1 MCQNQEPGAA
11 MLEKTKADYR
21 KLASFFYRDIEAL
34 TLDAITDKLALKSA
48 AVTPGYFARLKSA
61 IAFDQ
66 LEKGYSKPAKII
78 REMRNPA
85 TDDGEDRLGRIYKKP
100 PVSNG
105 SQKRVRIISDADFK
119 LLHSKS
125 SDELRDVL
133 TILKTTGARPSEL
146 PGIKMLD
153 NNQVYIPAVKANDDG
168 TRGASR
174 TIQLSKMD
182 AWRLSK
188 SIKNHRVYV
197 NASSNKNP
205 LEAVRMQLRAKALKL
220 WPRRKPICFYT
231 LRHKFGS
238 ELKATAGMS
247 KKEKS
252 YLMGHQATASISR
265 YGNRQSGGRGSTAS
279 AADKLAADTVRDTD
293 KADFTAKNS
302 HHNGMN

>member
-1 MCQNQEPGAA
+1 
-11 MLEKTKADYR
+11 MLEKTKSDYR
-21 KLASFFYRDIEAL
+21 KLSAYFYSDIGAL
-34 TLDAITDKLALKSA
+34 TLTAITDKLALKSA
-48 AVTPGYFARLKSA
+48 SITPAYFAKLKSA

-66 LEKGYSKPAKII
+66 AEKGYSKPSQII
-78 REMRNPA
+78 KAMRNPA

-100 PVSNG
+100 PISNG
-105 SQKRVRIISDADFK
+105 VQKRVRIISDADFN

-133 TILKTTGARPSEL
+133 TILKTTGARPSEIS
-146 PGIKMLD
+146 GIKMLD
-153 NNQVYIPAVKANDDG
+153 GNQVFIPAVKANDEG

-188 SIKNHRVYV
+188 SIKNHQSYV
-197 NASSNKNP
+197 SASSNKNP
-205 LEAVRMQLRAKALKL
+205 LEDVRMQLRAKALTL

-238 ELKATAGMS
+238 ELKATKGMS
-247 KKEKS
+247 KKERA

-265 YGNRQSGGRGSTAS
+265 YGNRQSGGGGSKIT
-279 AADKLAADTVRDTD
+279 AADKSAVDAVRDTD

-302 HHNGMN
+302 HSRAMN